1 MAEEGARGDRSRM
14 RIADSLALAAP
25 TAGSTCPAGSLSAT
39 PTRQSAI
46 VSDLDLI
53 HVAPPPVLVGLEGL
67 HDRVLGR
74 VEVPRRVMVGRRIA
88 AADVAAGQTKPQ
100 VDPPIAGAK
109 TLLAPARRPGL
120 HILLHLHEV
129 RASHRHRP
137 VPLGRN
143 NGSSRL
149 RIAECGLKPSGRF
162 SPVRNP
168 QSGTTP
174 YSNRSPDR
182 TARATA
188 SARFDAPSLS
198 NIASRCVLTV

>member
-162 SPVRNP
+162 SPRSAIRNRAQP
-168 QSGTTP
+168 LTATEARIVPRVLLPPRGSMH
-174 YSNRSPDR
+174 RACRISPR
-182 TARATA
+182 GA
-188 SARFDAPSLS
+188 S
-198 NIASRCVLTV
+198 